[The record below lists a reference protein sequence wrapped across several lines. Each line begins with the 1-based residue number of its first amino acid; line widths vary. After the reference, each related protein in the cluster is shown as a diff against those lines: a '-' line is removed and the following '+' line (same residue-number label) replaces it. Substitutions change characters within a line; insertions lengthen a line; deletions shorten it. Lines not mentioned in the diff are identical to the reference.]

1 MDAPWFS
8 WLSLTLGLGSAVA
21 EAEILSIDGPHGTR
35 GVKLSSAEKVLW
47 PAAGQSPAITKRDL
61 ADYLLAVSEPF
72 LRINGDRPM
81 TLQRFPDGIEGEEFF
96 AKRPPAGAP
105 KWLNR
110 VTCTYPSRR
119 RHDQLT
125 FDEPAALAWA
135 AQMAT
140 ITFHPW
146 PVRTANLDN
155 PDEFRIDLD
164 PQPGRDFTDAVTAAL
179 ALREVMA
186 EVGLTAYAKTS
197 GNRGVHVYAR
207 IAPTHE
213 FQDVRHGVIGV
224 ARELERRM
232 PDLVTTSW
240 WKEERGERVFVDFNQ
255 ANRDR
260 TIAGAYSPRPLPGA
274 PVSTPLTWD
283 ELPDADPR
291 DLTVWRVP
299 KLLADRPCPWASMD
313 AEPGDLAGA
322 LALWEADLERGLGE
336 LNFPPDYP
344 KMPGEPPRV
353 PPSKRKADRP
363 EEDYLAPKAERDA
376 EWGTPIVPPFGPM
389 LAKSVKEFPKADVL
403 FEPKWDGFR
412 TIIWRSGDMVELGSR
427 NSRPMTRYFPELVEA
442 VKENFPDPC
451 VIDGEIIL
459 IDPDSGDRL
468 NFDLL
473 QQRIHPAASRIK
485 KLSEAMPASFVGFDL
500 LAWGEE
506 NWAEKPF
513 AERRK
518 GLEKALAK
526 AKPPIYLTRA
536 TGDRELAK
544 QWFEQF
550 EGAGLD
556 GVIAKPLDA
565 PYAEDKRVMWKIKHE
580 RTADCV
586 VAGYRLYRD
595 ETDAIGSLLL
605 GLYTDDGTL
614 NSVGVIGAFTME
626 RRRELFAELQELVS
640 DWEGHP
646 WAWAEPEADTPDN
659 RDQSFPRTPTAAA
672 HSRWNAKKDLSF
684 TPLRP
689 ERVVEVRYDH
699 MEGNRFRHTA
709 QFVRWRPDR
718 EPASCTYA
726 QLDEPVSYDL
736 ADVLGTR

>member
-1 MDAPWFS
+1 MATDT
-8 WLSLTLGLGSAVA
+8 TL
-21 EAEILSIDGPHGTR
+21 EIPGPDGVQKVR
-35 GVKLSSAEKVLW
+35 LSSPDKVLW
-47 PAAGQSPAITKRDL
+47 PASGGGEAVTKRDL
-61 ADYLLAVSEPF
+61 ADYLLAVAGPF
-72 LRINGDRPM
+72 LRLNGDRPM

-96 AKRPPAGAP
+96 SKRPPRGAP
-105 KWLNR
+105 AFLRR

-119 RHDQLT
+119 RHDQLV

-135 AQMAT
+135 AQMGT

-155 PDEFRIDLD
+155 PDELRIDLD
-164 PQPGRDFTDAVTAAL
+164 PQPGRGFADAVAAAL
-179 ALREVMA
+179 ALRQVMA
-186 EVGLTAYAKTS
+186 EVGLTAYPKTS

-213 FQDVRHGVIGV
+213 FQQVRHAVIGI
-224 ARELERRM
+224 ARELERRL

-274 PVSTPLTWD
+274 PVSMPLTWD
-283 ELPDADPR
+283 ELPDADPAR
-291 DLTVWRVP
+291 YRVATVP
-299 KLLADRPCPWASMD
+299 GILADRGCAWASAD
-313 AEPGDLAGA
+313 DHVGDVTAA
-322 LALWEADLERGLGE
+322 LALWQADLDRGLGE

-353 PPSKRKADRP
+353 PPSKRRADRP
-363 EEDYLAPKAERDA
+363 AADYLAPKAERDA

-389 LAKSVKEFPKADVL
+389 LAKLVKGFPTGDVL

-412 TIIWRSGDMVELGSR
+412 TLIWRSGDRVELGSR
-427 NSRPMTRYFPELVEA
+427 NSRPLTRYFPEIVDA
-442 VKENFPDPC
+442 VRANFPDPC
-451 VIDGEIIL
+451 CIDGEIVL
-459 IDPDSGDRL
+459 VDPERGDRL

-473 QQRIHPAASRIK
+473 QQRIHPAASRITA
-485 KLSEAMPASFVGFDL
+485 LAERMPASFVAFDL
-500 LAWGEE
+500 LALGAT
-506 NWAEKPF
+506 NY
-513 AERRK
+513 AERPFRERRAA
-518 GLEKALAK
+518 LVEALAD
-526 AKPPIYLTRA
+526 AAPPVYLTRA
-536 TGDRELAK
+536 TTDRALARE
-544 QWFEQF
+544 WFTRF

-556 GVIAKPLDA
+556 GVIAKPMDE

-580 RTADCV
+580 RTAECV
-586 VAGYRLYRD
+586 VAGYRLHRN
-595 ETDAIGSLLL
+595 EPDAVGSLLL
-605 GLYTDDGTL
+605 GLYTDEGTL
-614 NSVGVIGAFTME
+614 NSVGVIGAFPMA
-626 RRRELFAELQELVS
+626 RRRELFAELQPLVTS
-640 DWEGHP
+640 FDGHP
-646 WAWAEPEADTPDN
+646 WAWTNPGDAASDL
-659 RDQSFPRTPTAAA
+659 RDRSFPRTPTAAA

-699 MEGNRFRHTA
+699 TEGIRFRHTA

-718 EPASCTYA
+718 TPESCTYA

-736 ADVLGTR
+736 ADVLGTSATGQA

>member
-1 MDAPWFS
+1 MAEPQL
-8 WLSLTLGLGSAVA
+8 LSV
-21 EAEILSIDGPHGTR
+21 DGPHGTR
-35 GVKLSSAEKVLW
+35 EVKLSSPDKVLW
-47 PAAGQSPAITKRDL
+47 PKAGRSPAVTKRDL
-61 ADYLLAVSEPF
+61 SDYLLAVAEPF
-72 LRINGDRPM
+72 LAINGDRPM

-105 KWLNR
+105 PWLDR
-110 VTCTYPSRR
+110 VMCTYPSRR
-119 RHDQLT
+119 RHEQLT
-125 FDEPAALAWA
+125 FDEPADLVWA

-164 PQPGRDFTDAVTAAL
+164 PQPGRDFADVVEAAH

-186 EVGLTAYAKTS
+186 EVGLTAHAKTS
-197 GNRGVHVYAR
+197 GNRGIHVYAR
-207 IAPTHE
+207 IKPTHE

-224 ARELERRM
+224 ARELERRL

-274 PVSTPLTWD
+274 PVSMPLLWD
-283 ELPDADPR
+283 ELADADPSHY
-291 DLTVWRVP
+291 TVWTAPGIVGERGC
-299 KLLADRPCPWASMD
+299 AWASMD
-313 AEPGDLAGA
+313 DHVGDVTGA
-322 LALWEADLERGLGE
+322 LGLWEADLERGLGE

-363 EEDYLAPKAERDA
+363 DEDYLAPKAERDA

-389 LAKSVKEFPKADVL
+389 LAKAVKQFPKADVL

-442 VKENFPDPC
+442 VKANFPDPC

-459 IDPDSGDRL
+459 IDPETGDRL

-485 KLSEAMPASFVGFDL
+485 KLAAEMPASFVGFDL
-500 LAWGEE
+500 LARGKT

-513 AERRK
+513 RERRAA
-518 GLEKALAK
+518 LEKALAK

-536 TGDRELAK
+536 TEDRELAQ

-595 ETDAIGSLLL
+595 TDDAIGSLLL
-605 GLYTDDGTL
+605 GLYDAAGQL
-614 NSVGVIGAFTME
+614 NSVGVIGALTME
-626 RRRELFAELQELVS
+626 RRRELFVELQELVA
-640 DWEGHP
+640 DWDDHP
-646 WAWAEPEADTPDN
+646 WAWAAPDPSSLSLSKGQSLSKGLSSSKGEDL
-659 RDQSFPRTPTAAA
+659 RDQSVPRTPTAAA

-699 MEGNRFRHTA
+699 MEGARFRHTA

-718 EPASCTYA
+718 EPESCTYE

-736 ADVLGTR
+736 ADVLGTD